1 MTNRSVNEPSLG
13 INRNK
18 INEALLKSEAL
29 LQIGLNSELQN
40 VPAYVMHDY
49 LWVLS
54 DLITCARKLVS

>member
-18 INEALLKSEAL
+18 INEALLKSESL

-40 VPAYVMHDY
+40 VPAYVIHDY

-54 DLITCARKLVS
+54 DLITCARKLVP